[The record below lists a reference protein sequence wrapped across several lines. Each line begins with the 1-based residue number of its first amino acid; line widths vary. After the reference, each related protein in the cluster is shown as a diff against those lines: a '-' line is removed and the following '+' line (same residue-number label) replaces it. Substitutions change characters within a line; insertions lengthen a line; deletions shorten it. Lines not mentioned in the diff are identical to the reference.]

1 MILFLENITKVLHIG
16 WCYELLILMLS
27 SASFFSHLE
36 CNGCRWRS
44 LVSVDI
50 FEARC
55 GATVTNNYSRNMA
68 EAALKRTSTSV
79 TATAQEDPSSRTT
92 EVGIEKESLSVD
104 TKINDPYIESIDYLE
119 KNNILDLFQVTFL
132 FP

>member
-1 MILFLENITKVLHIG
+1 MAATGE
-16 WCYELLILMLS
+16 
-27 SASFFSHLE
+27 ASF
-36 CNGCRWRS
+36 RWIS
-44 LVSVDI
+44 LRLVAEQQSL
-50 FEARC
+50 
-55 GATVTNNYSRNMA
+55 NMA

-92 EVGIEKESLSVD
+92 EVGIEKESHSVD